1 MMTMMR
7 TGPGLA
13 AVATALLLA
22 PLGAQ
27 QRPPSFRAGVQ
38 TVPVYATVIDAAGRL
53 VPDLEEK
60 DFEIY
65 DDAKKQELTIFK
77 SEVQPVSVV
86 VMVDTSGSMTANID
100 LLKNGAE
107 KFVIRLLPGDRARIG
122 SFSDKIV
129 LSPEFTGDRDALVRY
144 LHEEID
150 YGNPTRLWDAAYRS
164 MDALAREENRRV
176 VLLFTDG
183 DDSDSRLHSFG
194 DVLRRAQAEDFMVYG
209 IGFRSHVLGTITKPD
224 PGLKKLA
231 TETGGGYFELK
242 TGDELNS
249 TFSRVADEL
258 HRQYVLGF
266 SPAVLDGKVH
276 KLNVVVKRTGM
287 TARARQSYVAAPSK

>member
-1 MMTMMR
+1 MVTMMR

-38 TVPVYATVIDAAGRL
+38 TVPVYATVVDAAGRL

-86 VMVDTSGSMTANID
+86 VMVDTSGSMTANMD